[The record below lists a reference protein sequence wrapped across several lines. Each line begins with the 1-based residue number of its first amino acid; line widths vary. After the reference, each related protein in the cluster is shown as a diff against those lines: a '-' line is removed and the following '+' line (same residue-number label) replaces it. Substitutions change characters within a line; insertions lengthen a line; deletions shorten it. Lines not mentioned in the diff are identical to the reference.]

1 MKTVVCFISRA
12 HGFSI
17 LDTLINSH
25 NYKILKIFTHSLNPK
40 SQDPLR
46 SQRTDF
52 QKFVKIC
59 HKNHIPLETIDEKNQ
74 QLSDIPECDF
84 IIEISWRYLIN
95 KKITK
100 KAKIAA
106 FGIHRGK
113 LPEYA
118 GAEPIKQALENDEKN
133 IILSAHNLDSKIDQG
148 RVIDTISH
156 PVNYVDT
163 DTFDTNVQRL
173 RNEITELFPKL
184 MLKVFQIFNNN
195 A

>member
-74 QLSDIPECDF
+74 QLSGIPECDF
-84 IIEISWRYLIN
+84 IIEISDLICPSCIFQMSDVGIEISDFQFEISEWRFPIIHDLKYRKSKYLS
-95 KKITK
+95 
-100 KAKIAA
+100 
-106 FGIHRGK
+106 G
-113 LPEYA
+113 
-118 GAEPIKQALENDEKN
+118 
-133 IILSAHNLDSKIDQG
+133 
-148 RVIDTISH
+148 
-156 PVNYVDT
+156 
-163 DTFDTNVQRL
+163 
-173 RNEITELFPKL
+173 
-184 MLKVFQIFNNN
+184 
-195 A
+195 